1 MTKGYSLSLIKCLDA
16 VANFQKCK
24 GWRIILNQSKCIA
37 SKVQTMEN
45 TLGQI
50 VDYVKNKL

>member
-1 MTKGYSLSLIKCLDA
+1 MTKGYSLSLIKCLHA